1 MATRGRPSLQVGQHG
16 KITRTQI
23 SPGIWDASC
32 YFRGPDGRRRLARK
46 RTPRGESD
54 RYGAAAEKALLG
66 HLADMLAGAIADE
79 EATITRSTLV
89 STLLERHLEALRA
102 AERAPRTLYSYGL
115 RIGYWNQIAGGIT
128 VADCTPGRI
137 ERLLQEVLVAHGN
150 TDAKQL
156 RILVAAALD
165 MAITQGVL
173 TTNPARATKPPPKT
187 RKKKGQGATP
197 IPTDALPSVL
207 KAVLESEK
215 CRDKDLTDPIVI
227 HLATGLRVSEVL
239 GLLWEDFDPNSKTIA
254 VSGRVVWVKG
264 EGLLRTPTFD
274 SSKGTAPVLAL
285 AQFAVDMLL
294 ARAQEQRPNLYGVI
308 FPSTVGKLRDPSG
321 FARQWRQVREELGKP
336 LSGVTGHSFRKTIG
350 DLVTDHTADLRK
362 TADVLG
368 HSDIQTTMTHY
379 LSRGKPHPEV
389 ATMVNN
395 AVQGRGKSAKKRTK
409 RGV

>member
-1 MATRGRPSLQVGQHG
+1 MGRPPLQIGQHG
-16 KITRTQI
+16 KVTRTQA
-23 SPGIWDASC
+23 STGVWEASC

-54 RYGAAAEKALLG
+54 RYGAAAEKALLEHVG
-66 HLADMLAGAIADE
+66 KRLAGAIADE
-79 EATITRSTLV
+79 DATITCGTLV
-89 STLLERHLEALRA
+89 SSLLERHLEALRA

-115 RIGYWNQIAGGIT
+115 RVGYWNQIAGGIT
-128 VADCTPGRI
+128 VGDCKPGTI
-137 ERLLQEVLVAHGN
+137 ERLLQEIQTTHGN

-156 RILVAAALD
+156 RTLVAAALD
-165 MAITQGVL
+165 MAITQGAL
-173 TTNPARATKPPPKT
+173 TTNPARATKPAPKP
-187 RKKKGQGATP
+187 RKKKGRGASP
-197 IPTDALPSVL
+197 IPKDALPTVL

-239 GLLWEDFDPNSKTIA
+239 GLLWEEFDPDAKTIA
-254 VSGRVVWVKG
+254 ISGRVVWAKG

-321 FARQWRQVREELGKP
+321 FGRQWREVRGDLGEH
-336 LSGVTGHSFRKTIG
+336 LSASTGHSFRKTLG
-350 DLVTDHTADLRK
+350 DLVTDHTADPRVA
-362 TADVLG
+362 ADVLG
-368 HSDIQTTMTHY
+368 HSDMATTMTHY
-379 LSRGKPHPEV
+379 LSRGKLHPEV
-389 ATMVNN
+389 AKMVNN
-395 AVQGRGKSAKKRTK
+395 AVRGKSTPAKKRVK